1 MDLGITGKTAAVAA
15 ASAGLGFGVAAALA
29 AEGVRV
35 AICSRDSAR
44 IKDAAERLGEPA
56 VGLVAD
62 MSSPEGAAGFVSAA
76 REALG
81 SVDILIPN
89 AGGPPPGTFATTSQK
104 AYQEALD
111 LNLHST
117 IAMCREAV
125 PEMQKRGWGRVV
137 AITSMGAREPIPV
150 LAASSTARAA
160 VTAFLKVMAGEVAG
174 DGVTVTSIQ
183 PGAHA
188 TERMRMGGRN
198 LSEVAKGIPVGFVGT
213 AEDFGQAVAFL
224 CSQQARFI
232 TGTGLLID
240 GGVGKGLL

>member
-1 MDLGITGKTAAVAA
+1 MDLGIAGKTAAVAA
-15 ASAGLGFGVAAALA
+15 ASTGLGFGVAAALA

-62 MSSPEGAAGFVSAA
+62 MSSPEGASGFVSAA

-125 PEMQKRGWGRVV
+125 PDMQKRGWGRVV
-137 AITSMGAREPIPV
+137 AITSMGAREPIPF

-160 VTAFLKVMAGEVAG
+160 VTAFLKVLAGEVAG

-188 TERMRMGGRN
+188 TERMAGRD
-198 LSEVAKGIPVGFVGT
+198 LREVAKGIPVGFVGT

>member
-1 MDLGITGKTAAVAA
+1 VDLGIAGKTAAVAA
-15 ASAGLGFGVAAALA
+15 ASTGLGFGVAAALA

-62 MSSPEGAAGFVSAA
+62 VSSPEGASGFVSQA

-81 SVDILIPN
+81 PIDILIPN

-137 AITSMGAREPIPV
+137 AITSMGAREPISF

-188 TERMRMGGRN
+188 TERMAGRD
-198 LSEVAKGIPVGFVGT
+198 LSEVGKGIPVGFVGT

>member
-1 MDLGITGKTAAVAA
+1 MDLGIAGKTAAVAA
-15 ASAGLGFGVAAALA
+15 ASTGLGFGVAAALA

-35 AICSRDSAR
+35 AICSRDSSR
-44 IKDAAERLGEPA
+44 IKDAAKRLGEPA

-62 MSSPEGAAGFVSAA
+62 LSSPEGASGFVREA

-81 SVDILIPN
+81 PLDILIPN
-89 AGGPPPGTFATTSQK
+89 AGGPPRGTFATTSQK

-125 PEMQKRGWGRVV
+125 PEMQRRGWGRVV

-160 VTAFLKVMAGEVAG
+160 VTAFLKVLAGEVAV

-188 TERMRMGGRN
+188 TQRMAGRDLN
-198 LSEVAKGIPVGFVGT
+198 EVAKGIPVGFVGT

-240 GGVGKGLL
+240 GGVGRGLL

>member
-1 MDLGITGKTAAVAA
+1 MDLGIAGKTAAVAA
-15 ASAGLGFGVAAALA
+15 ASTGLGFGVAAALA

-62 MSSPEGAAGFVSAA
+62 VSSPEGASGFVSRA

-81 SVDILIPN
+81 PIDILIPN

-137 AITSMGAREPIPV
+137 AITSMGAREPISF

-188 TERMRMGGRN
+188 TERMAGRD
-198 LSEVAKGIPVGFVGT
+198 LSEVGKGIPVGFVGT

>member
-1 MDLGITGKTAAVAA
+1 MDLGIAGKTAAVAA
-15 ASAGLGFGVAAALA
+15 ASTGLGFGVAAALA

-35 AICSRDSAR
+35 AICSRDSSR

-62 MSSPEGAAGFVSAA
+62 LSSPEGASGFVSEA

-81 SVDILIPN
+81 RLDILIPN
-89 AGGPPPGTFATTSQK
+89 AGGPPRGTFATTSQK

-125 PEMQKRGWGRVV
+125 PEMQERGWGRVV
-137 AITSMGAREPIPV
+137 AITSIGAREPIPY

-160 VTAFLKVMAGEVAG
+160 VTAFLKVLAGEVAV

-188 TERMRMGGRN
+188 TQRLAGRDLN
-198 LSEVAKGIPVGFVGT
+198 EVAKGIPVGFVGT

-240 GGVGKGLL
+240 GGVGRGLL

>member
-1 MDLGITGKTAAVAA
+1 MDLGIESKTAAVAA
-15 ASAGLGFGVAAALA
+15 ASTGLGFGVAAALA

-35 AICSRDSAR
+35 AICSRDAGR
-44 IKDAAERLGEPA
+44 IKAAAERLGEPA

-62 MSSPEGAAGFVSAA
+62 LSSPEGATGFVSAA

-81 SVDILIPN
+81 PLDILIPN

-104 AYQEALD
+104 GYQEALD

-125 PEMQKRGWGRVV
+125 QEMQKRGWGRVV
-137 AITSMGAREPIPV
+137 AITSMGAREPIPF

-160 VTAFLKVMAGEVAG
+160 VTAFLKVLAGEVAG
-174 DGVTVTSIQ
+174 DGVTVNSIQ

-188 TERMRMGGRN
+188 TERMAGRD
-198 LSEVAKGIPVGFVGT
+198 LGEVAKGIPVGFVGT

-224 CSQQARFI
+224 CSQHARFI